1 MKIKLFEN
9 FDKID
14 LDITYELW
22 TLDKNG
28 DEVST
33 QLNADG
39 EYNPYDLT
47 EIVELFEKHETYDLN
62 LSIRK
67 ITKEYITPEIIERVK
82 MEIETKKYNV

>member
-39 EYNPYDLT
+39 EYNPNDLT

>member
-9 FDKID
+9 FDEID
-14 LDITYELW
+14 LDISFELW

-28 DEVST
+28 DEVAT

>member
-39 EYNPYDLT
+39 EYNPNDLT
-47 EIVELFEKHETYDLN
+47 EIVELL
-62 LSIRK
+62 
-67 ITKEYITPEIIERVK
+67 
-82 MEIETKKYNV
+82 ETKGMRIQFNQVTNRLTTIIASRQ